1 MIAAMKAC
9 LPEARGA
16 TPSER
21 TRRRRMLDA
30 CAPRLQALLPAS
42 ILLASFLVLA
52 ALFLLGNRTA
62 YHAILWQL
70 GFNPFDF
77 PFLDAHG
84 VLATAECYRH
94 GIDVIARN
102 PCDALGRTLD
112 YSPFWLITAKL
123 GLRTSF
129 TAQAGFALDALFL
142 ISVFFLPA
150 ARSWTGA
157 LAMTAALLSSAVAL
171 GLERA
176 NLDLGVFVVGLAAAS
191 WSLRAPAWR
200 AIGYASIL
208 FAALVKYYPGAML
221 VLAARERL
229 RVVLALAAL
238 ALGIA
243 AAFVAI
249 EGAELAR
256 ALKNIESGSRFSINF
271 GAANLPIVL
280 GAIFSLTEDWAILV
294 LESCGMFLAVFGA
307 LLLRRHE
314 DFDAA
319 LEALDPR
326 RRALM
331 LLGSAL
337 IAGCFFAA
345 QNAPYRCIYFLF
357 VLPGLCEMGRLPV
370 SRAARRRA
378 VTIAAGA
385 IFLLWGQFFQ
395 RALAQTVLALDLP
408 RSLANAIQLVF
419 WLARE
424 ALWWWIVTALL
435 AFLLSLVE
443 RSPFGRRLCGLVL
456 GRRKPAPLAAPGK

>member
-16 TPSER
+16 IPSER
-21 TRRRRMLDA
+21 MRRH
-30 CAPRLQALLPAS
+30 PRLAASTPRVQALLPAG
-42 ILLASFLVLA
+42 ILLISFLLLA

-84 VLATAECYRH
+84 VLATAECYRQ

-112 YSPFWLITAKL
+112 YSPFWLITGKF

-129 TAQAGFALDALFL
+129 TTQAGFALDALFL
-142 ISVFFLPA
+142 ISVFFLPTVRGWA
-150 ARSWTGA
+150 SVA
-157 LAMTAALLSSAVAL
+157 AMTAALLSSAVAL

-176 NLDLGVFVVGLAAAS
+176 NLDLGVFVIGLAAAN

-200 AIGYASIL
+200 AIGYGSIL
-208 FAALVKYYPGAML
+208 FAALIKYYPGAML

-249 EGAELAR
+249 EGTELAR

-271 GAANLPIVL
+271 GAANLPIAL
-280 GAIFSLTEDWAILV
+280 GAIFSLREHAATLV
-294 LESCGMFLAVFGA
+294 LESCGLLLAVCGA

-357 VLPGLCEMGRLPV
+357 VLPGLCEMRRLPV
-370 SRAARRRA
+370 SSAARRRA
-378 VTIAAGA
+378 ARITTAA

-408 RSLANAIQLVF
+408 LGLANAMQLVF

-424 ALWWWIVTALL
+424 AMWWWVVTALL
-435 AFLLSLVE
+435 AFVLSLLE
-443 RSPFGRRLCGLVL
+443 RSPLGRHLCGLAL
-456 GRRKPAPLAAPGK
+456 RRRKTAPLATPGN